1 MKNKIENKVKDT
13 SNSVNFTSDQLWK
26 NRDGSMELIP
36 TIPTVKL
43 KKIILPEIEKR
54 ISEKSTAVAL
64 FNQKKIECERVLVQR
79 GEMRESSTYEE
90 QIHALLITIPTEIL
104 EKALEFVI
112 ERDRVNFNKV
122 H

>member
-1 MKNKIENKVKDT
+1 LSKICP
-13 SNSVNFTSDQLWK
+13 FT
-26 NRDGSMELIP
+26 
-36 TIPTVKL
+36 VAFCAH
-43 KKIILPEIEKR
+43 EIA
-54 ISEKSTAVAL
+54 EKSTAVAL

>member
-1 MKNKIENKVKDT
+1 MKNNQNKIKDN
-13 SNSVNFTSDQLWK
+13 SNSVNFDSSQLWK

-36 TIPTVKL
+36 TIPTSKL

-54 ISEKSTAVAL
+54 ITEKTGTIAL
-64 FNQKKIECERVLVQR
+64 FNQKKIECERVLVER
-79 GEMRESSTYEE
+79 GEMQAVNSYEE
-90 QIHALLITIPTEIL
+90 QIHNLLITIPTEIL

-112 ERDRVNFNKV
+112 EKDRMNYNKI